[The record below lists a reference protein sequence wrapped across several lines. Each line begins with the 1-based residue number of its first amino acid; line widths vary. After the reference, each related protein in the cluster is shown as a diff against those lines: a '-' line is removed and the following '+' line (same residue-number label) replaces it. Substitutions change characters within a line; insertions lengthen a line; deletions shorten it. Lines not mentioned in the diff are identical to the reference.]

1 MIGYRNY
8 TFMNYTF
15 MIILSG
21 LFVFSGCGGEQQ
33 LGQVPAKVIVKIDG
47 IPVAG
52 AAVLFVDAQSNSS
65 SALTDANGVAVMKSS
80 IAKDNRTI
88 EVTGIMPGEYQVGIN
103 KSITEQMPDP
113 DNPNFVKVKSVEH
126 VVPVK
131 YNSYLKSGLTASVK
145 KGDPN
150 EFVFDLKSQ

>member
-1 MIGYRNY
+1 MIGYRN
-8 TFMNYTF
+8 FAI
-15 MIILSG
+15 IILLPG
-21 LFVFSGCGGEQQ
+21 LFVFTGCGGEQQ
-33 LGQVPAKVIVKIDG
+33 FGQVPVKVIVKVDG
-47 IPVAG
+47 TPVEG
-52 AAVLFVDAQSNSS
+52 AAVLFVDTQSNSS
-65 SALTDANGVAVMKSS
+65 SALTDAKGVAVMKSS

-88 EVTGIMPGEYQVGIN
+88 EVTGVLPGEYQVAIN

-150 EFVFDLKSQ
+150 EIVFDLKSQ